1 MSSALLDKTLGI
13 IGGGQLGKMLLS
25 ECNKMNIKTHILD
38 LNEDSPCKKMTNKF
52 YCGDFKDFDTVLSFG
67 KECDLITFEIEHI
80 NVDAL
85 EKLENLGKEV
95 YPSSKTLRI
104 IQDKNRQKSFFR
116 DYDIPTANF
125 KYFSNIE
132 DLSKSINNNE
142 IKFPC
147 VWKKTKFGYDGFGV
161 KILKSAED
169 TINLPDTEMIIEDLI
184 PFEKE
189 LSVIVARNPDGEIKC
204 FKTVEMEFNVDSNQV
219 EFVISPAK
227 ISEKVDKMAQ
237 ELAIKLSKS
246 LKCVGLLAVEMFLH
260 NETILIN
267 EVAPRPHN
275 SGHLSIETCKT
286 SQFQQHIRSVFN
298 LKLGNTE
305 HDGHAIMLNLVGD
318 ENYSGKV
325 LYENLDTV
333 FKIQNAN
340 LHIYGKNE
348 TRPNRKMGHITIICN
363 NFEEGYKS
371 AKLLKSKIKI
381 KST

>member
-1 MSSALLDKTLGI
+1 
-13 IGGGQLGKMLLS
+13 ML
-25 ECNKMNIKTHILD
+25 
-38 LNEDSPCKKMTNKF
+38 
-52 YCGDFKDFDTVLSFG
+52 
-67 KECDLITFEIEHI
+67 
-80 NVDAL
+80 
-85 EKLENLGKEV
+85 
-95 YPSSKTLRI
+95 
-104 IQDKNRQKSFFR
+104 
-116 DYDIPTANF
+116 
-125 KYFSNIE
+125 
-132 DLSKSINNNE
+132 
-142 IKFPC
+142 
-147 VWKKTKFGYDGFGV
+147 
-161 KILKSAED
+161 
-169 TINLPDTEMIIEDLI
+169 
-184 PFEKE
+184 
-189 LSVIVARNPDGEIKC
+189 
-204 FKTVEMEFNVDSNQV
+204 
-219 EFVISPAK
+219 
-227 ISEKVDKMAQ
+227 
-237 ELAIKLSKS
+237 
-246 LKCVGLLAVEMFLH
+246 LH

-363 NFEEGYKS
+363 NFDEGYQS

-381 KST
+381 KSK